1 VSERRDA
8 RDAGRVASALTRF
21 RVMAWLAGIG
31 LLLLCVSMFL
41 RYALDIETI
50 LDVVPRIHGFVYIGY
65 LITVID
71 LATRMRWSWGR
82 GIVIA
87 LAGTVPFLS
96 FVAEHKV
103 TLQTR
108 AELAAA

>member
-41 RYALDIETI
+41 RYALDI
-50 LDVVPRIHGFVYIGY
+50 PRIHGFVYIGY

>member
-1 VSERRDA
+1 VSERACTTTAEGAVR
-8 RDAGRVASALTRF
+8 ALTRF

-31 LLLLCVSMFL
+31 LLLLCTSMFL
-41 RYALDIETI
+41 RYVLDIETV
-50 LDVVPRIHGFVYIGY
+50 LDVVPRVHGFVYIGY
-65 LITVID
+65 LVTVID
-71 LATRMRWSWGR
+71 LATRMRWPWRR
-82 GIVIA
+82 GIVVA

>member
-1 VSERRDA
+1 MSQPSNTANAGGVA
-8 RDAGRVASALTRF
+8 RALTRF

-41 RYALDIETI
+41 RYVLGIETV
-50 LDVVPRIHGFVYIGY
+50 LDAVPRVHGFIYIGY

-71 LATRMRWSWGR
+71 LASRLRWSWGR
-82 GIVIA
+82 GILIA

-108 AELAAA
+108 AQLAAA

>member
-1 VSERRDA
+1 MSGRGDTGE
-8 RDAGRVASALTRF
+8 AGGVAAALIRF
-21 RVMAWLAGIG
+21 RVMAWLAGVG

-41 RYALDIETI
+41 RYVLDTETI

-108 AELAAA
+108 AKLAAA

>member
-1 VSERRDA
+1 VSEQRDI
-8 RDAGRVASALTRF
+8 RHSGGVASALTRF

-31 LLLLCVSMFL
+31 LLLLCASMFL
-41 RYALDIETI
+41 RYVLDTETI
-50 LDVVPRIHGFVYIGY
+50 LDAVPRVHGFVYIGY

-103 TLQTR
+103 TQQTR

>member
-1 VSERRDA
+1 
-8 RDAGRVASALTRF
+8 
-21 RVMAWLAGIG
+21 
-31 LLLLCVSMFL
+31 
-41 RYALDIETI
+41 
-50 LDVVPRIHGFVYIGY
+50 
-65 LITVID
+65 VID

-108 AELAAA
+108 AQLAAA